1 VVSARQLVPSCL
13 VSLPPF
19 QSINRSINH
28 PTRPPSCFLEHT
40 PEIFLVFTLP
50 SNSEEAP
57 TFFFTQTLQKPHRPL
72 KPAVGTAGARGEGQ
86 TNLPTRADAQQ
97 LVTTRLLDCLHDP
110 VGRPSRLQGIHPGAR

>member
-1 VVSARQLVPSCL
+1 MPPSCL
-13 VSLPPF
+13 VSLPPSNQSTG
-19 QSINRSINH
+19 QSIIQ
-28 PTRPPSCFLEHT
+28 PVPSCFLEHP

-50 SNSEEAP
+50 SNSGEAP
-57 TFFFTQTLQKPHRPL
+57 TFFFFFTQTLPKPHRPL